1 MDIAETVFRNV
12 PKITGGREDAV
23 FKSKTLPAGV
33 AGEVIY
39 YDQYAAQRVS
49 GLDFESC
56 SPYVITTE
64 SNVTGHDRQ
73 TLTITVRSKIYRA
86 GEFKPGGTGLIIID
100 LTDV

>member
-12 PKITGGREDAV
+12 PKIAGGREDAV

-33 AGEVIY
+33 TGEVIFY
-39 YDQYAAQRVS
+39 NQYEAQKVS

-56 SPYVITTE
+56 SPYVLTTE
-64 SNVTGHDRQ
+64 ANVTSHDRM

-86 GEFKPGGTGLIIID
+86 GEFKPDGTGLIIVD
-100 LTDV
+100 LTNV